1 MFSSHVRDARRAL
14 MHNQRVRTSARQL
27 LFVYAWFEIGQPL
40 LLLPCYH
47 FVPAPPLA
55 LENLPMP
62 LYIDVYKRS
71 LMAQLTISEARKA
84 LLDLPEKLA
93 RTSERA
99 VTITRRGQPVL
110 AILPWEFY
118 ESIVETLE
126 VLGDPE
132 MVTALRESLEDLKR
146 GRVVSH
152 AEAKKRLGV

>member
-1 MFSSHVRDARRAL
+1 MF
-14 MHNQRVRTSARQL
+14 
-27 LFVYAWFEIGQPL
+27 
-40 LLLPCYH
+40 
-47 FVPAPPLA
+47 
-55 LENLPMP
+55 
-62 LYIDVYKRS
+62 LYIDVYKRVA
-71 LMAQLTISEARKA
+71 MTELTISEARKA

-93 RTSERA
+93 RTPERA
-99 VTITRRGQPVL
+99 LTITRRGQPVL

-126 VLGDPE
+126 ILGDPQ